1 MLTHEKLDVYARYK
15 GNWENWLRSS
25 EGIRSLQAG
34 KPSILRGEDWSL
46 IDRSVQDLYL
56 IQNGLASSS
65 YVQEFEA
72 NLSALCEDSTVVQRL
87 RELVSYRYGLWNQ
100 KMSPEQS
107 SPKRFGDWLFRL
119 FA

>member
-25 EGIRSLQAG
+25 EGIYSLQAG
-34 KPSILRGEDWSL
+34 KPSLLTDEDWSL

-56 IQNGLASSS
+56 IQNGLAAKS
-65 YVQEFEA
+65 YTEELEA
-72 NLSALCEDSTVVQRL
+72 KVSALCEDSTVMQKM
-87 RELVSYRYGLWNQ
+87 RELVPYQYGLWNQ
-100 KMSPEQS
+100 KISPEQS
-107 SPKRFGDWLFRL
+107 LLIRFIDWVFRL

>member
-1 MLTHEKLDVYARYK
+1 MLTHEKLDIYARYK

-25 EGIRSLQAG
+25 EGIHSLQAG
-34 KPSILRGEDWSL
+34 KPSILREEDWSL

-65 YVQEFEA
+65 YVKELEA
-72 NLSALCEDSTVVQRL
+72 NLSAFCEDSTVVQRL
-87 RELVSYRYGLWNQ
+87 RELVPSQYGLWDQ
-100 KMSPEQS
+100 KISPGQS
-107 SPKRFGDWLFRL
+107 LPKRFVDWVFRL